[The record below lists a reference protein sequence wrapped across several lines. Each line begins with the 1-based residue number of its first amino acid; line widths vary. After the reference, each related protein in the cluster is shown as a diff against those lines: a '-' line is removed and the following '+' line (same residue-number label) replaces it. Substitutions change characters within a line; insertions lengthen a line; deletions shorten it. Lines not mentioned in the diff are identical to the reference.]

1 MSSVLLKGGINL
13 NGVKYLLISTVILML
28 LVYILTSCVGGQKPV
43 DRSKDGSTTDI
54 NFAENEYTPITDAPE
69 IDYSDP
75 DEADNT
81 WAMFLIN
88 EENPL
93 PRRYDDVIK
102 TQLVDTTYRE
112 YLLDERAAPYYIEM
126 LEAARADGVDLLT
139 VSAYRT
145 YDYQKNNFNN
155 NVETRM
161 EEGMTYDEA
170 YKESLASVQLPGQ
183 SEHNAGLAVDILCN
197 EYNSMDDDGFE
208 NTESFKWLDEH
219 AAEYGFILRYPK
231 GKQEITKIIYEPW
244 HYRFVGEYYAKDIKE
259 SGLCME
265 EYFEQKGWL
274 DENGA
279 AVSHTI
285 YLQNPDVKM
294 SSETY
299 TAEAVMG
306 DALPDSY
313 KKKDNEP
320 AVSSITVLEVEEETE
335 TEAENGEENNA
346 EE

>member
-1 MSSVLLKGGINL
+1 MNGI
-13 NGVKYLLISTVILML
+13 KYLLISTVILML
-28 LVYILTSCVGGQKPV
+28 LVYALTSCVGGQKPV
-43 DRSKDGSTTDI
+43 NKNDNDENTADI
-54 NFAENEYTPITDAPE
+54 NFSENEYTPITEAPE

-112 YLLDERAAPYYIEM
+112 YYLDERAAPYYMEM
-126 LEAARADGVDLLT
+126 LEAARADGIDLLT

-161 EEGMTYDEA
+161 GEGMTYDEA

-244 HYRFVGEYYAKDIKE
+244 HYRFVGEYYAKEIKE

-265 EYFEQKGWL
+265 EYFEEKGWL
-274 DENGA
+274 DENNA

-294 SSETY
+294 SAEAY
-299 TAEAVMG
+299 TAEYVMG
-306 DALPDSY
+306 DDLPESY
-313 KKKDNEP
+313 KKKNEGS
-320 AVSSITVLEVEEETE
+320 VSSITVVESEEETE
-335 TEAENGEENNA
+335 AETGKEQEPETES
-346 EE
+346 